1 MIVVTDP
8 TIDDKIEL
16 LVRSVL
22 EAVDVRLGEI
32 RHDMQ
37 ALATDVRRQHETVA
51 ERLSALEQ
59 RTGTSDGA
67 QQLERIEEMHRRH
80 ATEIDERF
88 AEVNSA
94 IDRLSGATV
103 RALTPAD
110 TGPIPMLVDL
120 DSVSAPLLLP
130 PITGQHPVMLQEPP
144 SITTLDDFRTS
155 VDDDATTEH
164 PTTGGPT
171 ADDAT
176 AFDVAAELPPPIAFD
191 GLSTDDADR
200 EPIDLTQLA
209 DLLSE
214 RLGQLS
220 LPPTPH

>member
-1 MIVVTDP
+1 MVTDP

-22 EAVDVRLGEI
+22 EAVDARLGEI
-32 RHDMQ
+32 RHDVQ
-37 ALATDVRRQHETVA
+37 ALATDVRRQQETV
-51 ERLSALEQ
+51 ERRLDALEQ
-59 RTGTSDGA
+59 RTGSHGET
-67 QQLERIEEMHRRH
+67 QQLEHIEEMYRRH

-88 AEVNSA
+88 ADVNAA
-94 IDRLSGATV
+94 IDRLSGATA
-103 RALTPAD
+103 RSLTPTD

-120 DSVSAPLLLP
+120 DSVSAPLRVP
-130 PITGQHPVMLQEPP
+130 TITGQHPAMLQEPP
-144 SITTLDDFRTS
+144 AMPGL
-155 VDDDATTEH
+155 DDDATT
-164 PTTGGPT
+164 TGDE
-171 ADDAT
+171 AEAAT
-176 AFDVAAELPPPIAFD
+176 EFDVAIDLPPPIAFS
-191 GLSTDDADR
+191 GLSTNDEDR